1 MQYSTLPHKVNLLCG
16 LTLGTQS
23 GGGRVL
29 MELIPCLL
37 TLCLARELIG
47 TPLIST
53 QFLGRSPAIC
63 GQEVYD
69 QHPFHAHI

>member
-37 TLCLARELIG
+37 TLCLAHELVR

-53 QFLGRSPAIC
+53 QLLG
-63 GQEVYD
+63 
-69 QHPFHAHI
+69 

>member
-37 TLCLARELIG
+37 TLCLARELVR
-47 TPLIST
+47 TPLTST
-53 QFLGRSPAIC
+53 QFLG
-63 GQEVYD
+63 
-69 QHPFHAHI
+69 